1 MDPVTLVVGSA
12 LGAAFEILF
21 SAVLK
26 AKSTANMFQTH
37 LGNLNATLDSLKP
50 VIIQLESANRLVPL
64 EKSLE
69 NFTTKMEEG
78 KQLVDECCEVWR
90 INLIKQSEYKDKILA
105 LDGSIQ
111 RLLSILTLQLV
122 SHQAM
127 LLNRI
132 DGNVVAQNQNQFG
145 VRCAVPPLP
154 LVTVGL
160 KEPLD
165 DLKMKLLKDG
175 PVSIFVLTAPGG
187 CGKTTLATV
196 FCHEPEVI
204 DKFKEN
210 IFFATVSNKL
220 SYLIVQEL
228 WEHTGMQAP
237 ALPNEE
243 IAFKWL
249 QKFVTERGQNPLL
262 LVLDDVQSGSE
273 SLLDKFN
280 EFQMPSYKV
289 LVTSRCQFPKFGR
302 PNSLETLKD
311 EDAMDLFRR
320 SAFLPNTSSI
330 IPDGIQNQIVK
341 LCKRFPLAITAIGN
355 SLCNQ
360 PIEIWRKRL
369 LELSKGSSILE
380 ADRKLLVYLKSC
392 LDDLDKGMTTVKDC
406 FIDLGVFPQDQI
418 IPVTAL
424 LDMWAESYEGAED
437 FMSIANLYE
446 LTTRNLASLVVTRN
460 EDADGYYSEHF
471 AIQHGMLRSL
481 SIHESRQDP
490 IGQRL
495 IIDIHGDELPTWWKE
510 NKHKTKKARLVSI
523 STDGLH
529 SPKWHNMHLPKAEV
543 LVLNFQ
549 TENYGLPKFVK
560 KMSKLKVLIVTN
572 YGVFQADLSNF
583 KLLGS
588 LPNLKR
594 IRLERISIPSISKN
608 SMQLKS
614 LQKISLFM
622 CSIGQ
627 AFSNSSIQILEA
639 FPNLVEM
646 NIDYCNDLVEL
657 PAKLCDLIRLKKLS
671 ITNCHKLSALPEEI
685 GKLVNLEVLRL
696 RSSTELERLPGSI
709 KNLKKLSFLDIYNC
723 LSIKNLPEEIGEM
736 SGLRKINMGQC
747 SRLQEL
753 PQSVLNLKELRE
765 VICDEETENLWGEPF
780 KSSLININITVA
792 KEQHNLNWLYYKP

>member
-26 AKSTANMFQTH
+26 AKPTAKMFQTH
-37 LGNLNATLDSLKP
+37 LRNLNITLDSLQP
-50 VIIQLESANRLVPL
+50 LIRQIAQSANHFVSL
-64 EKSLE
+64 ECLE

-78 KQLVDECCEVWR
+78 KKLVEECCDVGMW
-90 INLIKQSEYKDKILA
+90 NCIKQREYKDKILA
-105 LDGSIQ
+105 LDGSLQ
-111 RLLSILTLQLV
+111 RLLSILTVQLV
-122 SHQAM
+122 SHQVM

-187 CGKTTLATV
+187 CGKTTLATM
-196 FCHEPEVI
+196 FCHDQEVK

-220 SYLIVQEL
+220 SHLIVQEL

-280 EFQMPSYKV
+280 EFKMPSYKV
-289 LVTSRCQFPKFGR
+289 LVTSRYQFPKFGR
-302 PNSLETLKD
+302 PNPLKTLKD

-320 SAFLPNTSSI
+320 SAFLPNTSSN
-330 IPDGIQNQIVK
+330 IPDDIQNQIVE
-341 LCKRFPLAITAIGN
+341 LCKRFPLAITAIGD
-355 SLCNQ
+355 SLCNR

-380 ADRKLLVYLKSC
+380 SDRKLLVYLKSC

-446 LTTRNLASLVVTRN
+446 LTTRNLATLVVTRN

-481 SIHESRQDP
+481 SIHESHQDP

-495 IIDIHGDELPTWWKE
+495 IIDIRGDKLPTWWKE

-549 TENYGLPKFVK
+549 TANYVLPKFVK
-560 KMSKLKVLIVTN
+560 RMSKLKVLIVTN
-572 YGVFQADLSNF
+572 YGFLQADLSNF
-583 KLLGS
+583 KLLGF
-588 LPNLKR
+588 LPALKR
-594 IRLERISIPSISKN
+594 IRLERISIPSISK
-608 SMQLKS
+608 SAMQLKC
-614 LQKISLFM
+614 LQNISLFM

-627 AFSNSSIQILEA
+627 AFSNCPSQILEA
-639 FPNLVEM
+639 FPNLVEL

-657 PAKLCDLIRLKKLS
+657 PAKLCELFHLKKLS

-709 KNLKKLSFLDIYNC
+709 KNLKKLSFLDIFNC
-723 LSIKNLPEEIGEM
+723 LSIKKLPEEIGEM

-753 PQSVLNLKELRE
+753 PQSVLKLKELRE

>member
-26 AKSTANMFQTH
+26 AKSTAKMFQTH

-78 KQLVDECCEVWR
+78 KKLVEECFDVGMWNC
-90 INLIKQSEYKDKILA
+90 IKQREYKDKILA
-105 LDGSIQ
+105 LDGSLQ
-111 RLLSILTLQLV
+111 RLLSILTVQLV

-196 FCHEPEVI
+196 FCHEPEVK
-204 DKFKEN
+204 DKFEEN
-210 IFFATVSNKL
+210 IFFATVSKKP
-220 SYLIVQEL
+220 SYVIVQEL

-320 SAFLPNTSSI
+320 SAFLPNTSSN
-330 IPDGIQNQIVK
+330 IPDDIQNQIVK

-736 SGLRKINMGQC
+736 SDLRKINMGQC

>member
-1 MDPVTLVVGSA
+1 
-12 LGAAFEILF
+12 
-21 SAVLK
+21 
-26 AKSTANMFQTH
+26 
-37 LGNLNATLDSLKP
+37 
-50 VIIQLESANRLVPL
+50 
-64 EKSLE
+64 
-69 NFTTKMEEG
+69 
-78 KQLVDECCEVWR
+78 
-90 INLIKQSEYKDKILA
+90 
-105 LDGSIQ
+105 
-111 RLLSILTLQLV
+111 
-122 SHQAM
+122 
-127 LLNRI
+127 
-132 DGNVVAQNQNQFG
+132 
-145 VRCAVPPLP
+145 
-154 LVTVGL
+154 
-160 KEPLD
+160 
-165 DLKMKLLKDG
+165 MKLLKDG

-196 FCHEPEVI
+196 FCHEPEVK

-320 SAFLPNTSSI
+320 SAFLPNTSSN

-736 SGLRKINMGQC
+736 SDLRKINMGQC